1 MADFNPYKMAQEQFD
16 DAAEILSLS
25 KSEIALLRKP
35 MRELIVHFPV
45 RMDDG
50 SIQVFEGYRIRHN
63 TALGPAK
70 GGLRWHPDETADT
83 VRALSTWMTWKC
95 ALMGLPLGGGK
106 GGIRIDARSLSLH
119 EQERVARAF
128 IRAIG
133 HDIGASIDIPAPDIN
148 TNGQIM
154 AWMLDEYET
163 MKGYSE
169 PGVITGKL
177 VLVGGSKGRL
187 DATSRGGIYVMEE
200 LAKTYK
206 TSFKGKKTAIQGYG
220 NAGYYAAQL
229 AEEILQTKV
238 VAIGNSRNALL
249 NEKGLDLQ
257 ALAKHY
263 QSGGSLSGFGGA
275 KEIGSKELLEVDC
288 DLLIPSAVEGVIN
301 EHNAEKIKAKY
312 ILELA
317 NGPTTPQA
325 DRILEKKGVI
335 VVPDFLANAG
345 GVTVSYFEQVQ
356 NAQMLY
362 WTEEEVRQELRE
374 RMASTFASV
383 YKVMQARNLS
393 MRRAAMVLAV
403 DRVREACK
411 LRGWV

>member
-1 MADFNPYKMAQEQFD
+1 MADFNPFKMAQEQFD
-16 DAAEILSLS
+16 DAAKILSLS
-25 KSEIALLRKP
+25 ESEIALLRKP

-50 SIQVFEGYRIRHN
+50 SIKVFEGYRIRHN

-70 GGLRWHPDETADT
+70 GGLRWHPEETADT

-106 GGIRIDARSLSLH
+106 GGIRIDAKALSLQ
-119 EQERVARAF
+119 EQERVARAY
-128 IRAIG
+128 IRAVG
-133 HDIGASIDIPAPDIN
+133 YDIGDRIDIPAPDIN

-177 VLVGGSKGRL
+177 IPVGGSKGRL
-187 DATSRGGIYVMEE
+187 DSTSRGGVYVIEE

-206 TSFKGKKTAIQGYG
+206 TSFKDKKVAILGYG

-229 AEEILQTKV
+229 VEEILQAKV
-238 VAIGNSRNALL
+238 VAVGNSRNALL
-249 NEKGLDLQ
+249 NEKGIDVK
-257 ALAKHY
+257 ALAEHY
-263 QSGGSLSGFGGA
+263 QAKGTLAGFGGA
-275 KEIGSKELLEVDC
+275 KEIPSKDLLEVDC
-288 DLLIPSAVEGVIN
+288 DLLIPAAVEGVIN

-325 DRILEKKGVI
+325 DKILEKKGVI

-362 WTEEEVRQELRE
+362 WTEEEVRQKLRE
-374 RMASTFASV
+374 RMASTFASI
-383 YKVMQARNLS
+383 YQVMQSRNLS

-411 LRGWV
+411 VRGWV